1 MKYLRFASSY
11 RKRQIQELEGTFSD
25 CKETRLSGTDEF
37 SADEVV
43 GLLDSLCSTIKAD
56 VYRSIQTL
64 SNSNG
69 ILLKQLFA
77 QAEDSGN
84 TFNIDTSILEDE
96 FLLSSMKKLEAEAES
111 QAIKSVTSMEA
122 SSSSSSSMLAAKLPN
137 LQEQAKAE
145 ELMKSNAAL
154 KKHEM
159 ELENEVVA
167 GSLFLSKYCNR
178 KEEQLAKLRKEL
190 KAKEAEHKRE
200 LDQISQKIM
209 DEVASAKASSDSAA
223 SNQEVMK
230 LGAQIKELKLS
241 LGEVEVP
248 LTCRE
253 ILNIARAHV

>member
-1 MKYLRFASSY
+1 MLNCF
-11 RKRQIQELEGTFSD
+11 Q
-25 CKETRLSGTDEF
+25 
-37 SADEVV
+37 
-43 GLLDSLCSTIKAD
+43 
-56 VYRSIQTL
+56 
-64 SNSNG
+64 
-69 ILLKQLFA
+69 
-77 QAEDSGN
+77 
-84 TFNIDTSILEDE
+84 
-96 FLLSSMKKLEAEAES
+96 
-111 QAIKSVTSMEA
+111 
-122 SSSSSSSMLAAKLPN
+122 LAAKLPN

-241 LGEVEVP
+241 LGEVENSREEAKREVEKLSLL
-248 LTCRE
+248 LTSKLDQVTQFKIIVCSLLLFE
-253 ILNIARAHV
+253 CEVLGY